1 MTEKLVQRH
10 SLDLKEGQCVKSGD
24 YVILRPHKAMTHGKT
39 SIAGPYGQPWKKLM
53 RADNSWPVA
62 LKFFAIGA
70 NKIYDPTQIVMTLD
84 HDVQNQSEKNLKKYR
99 QIEDFAT
106 SQGVDFY
113 GAGRGIGH
121 QIMCEEGY
129 AFPGTATVRIE

>member
-1 MTEKLVQRH
+1 M
-10 SLDLKEGQCVKSGD
+10 
-24 YVILRPHKAMTHGKT
+24 
-39 SIAGPYGQPWKKLM
+39 
-53 RADNSWPVA
+53 
-62 LKFFAIGA
+62 
-70 NKIYDPTQIVMTLD
+70 VMTLD

-99 QIEDFAT
+99 QIEDFAL

-129 AFPGTATVRIE
+129 AFPGTVSVASDSHSNMYGGLGSLGTAVVRSDAASIWATGKTASYPELVQPIITDSKTF